1 VSARTELSRS
11 RLSLEADSVTNDI
24 TVARLQVVK
33 ILNIVSVTFAGEC
46 LELFEFI
53 FFLEIGILPIFLN
66 IISFL

>member
-1 VSARTELSRS
+1 MSARTELSRS

-33 ILNIVSVTFAGEC
+33 ILNIVSVTLAGEC

-53 FFLEIGILPIFLN
+53 YFLEIGILPIFLN

>member
-1 VSARTELSRS
+1 M
-11 RLSLEADSVTNDI
+11 TNDI